1 MGLPPLKV
9 GRVRRMDILEP
20 GEYCI
25 VKTTTTGALRRIDG
39 PNQVNLGPYD
49 IILKEKAKAITLEAN
64 EYVRLVDDV
73 AGKIRLETGE
83 AIVYPEP
90 TEKFLERGKKKG
102 VAIDPE
108 TAVLV
113 RSRKNGDLK
122 LRTKHGMY
130 FPSIDEDIVKVQKL
144 ITLAEYQTMI
154 IEDRFGQYH
163 FVSGAI
169 QAQPL
174 SSKQHTTSTG
184 LNDVVTYE
192 NIETK
197 DDDDETERKV
207 GTGKIK
213 SVVTGTVA
221 HTAIHSAR

>member
-1 MGLPPLKV
+1 MGGACISIHALGPKDQLLVTTLTGKQTIDGPGIKFLPPLKV

-73 AGKIRLETGE
+73 TGKIRLETGE

-102 VAIDPE
+102 VAID
-108 TAVLV
+108 T
-113 RSRKNGDLK
+113 
-122 LRTKHGMY
+122 
-130 FPSIDEDIVKVQKL
+130 
-144 ITLAEYQTMI
+144 
-154 IEDRFGQYH
+154 
-163 FVSGAI
+163 
-169 QAQPL
+169 
-174 SSKQHTTSTG
+174 
-184 LNDVVTYE
+184 
-192 NIETK
+192 
-197 DDDDETERKV
+197 
-207 GTGKIK
+207 
-213 SVVTGTVA
+213 
-221 HTAIHSAR
+221 